1 MPVNYYLIAIAV
13 WLLILSVSLVFILRY
28 FWRLT
33 KDVGKGNIIKVL
45 DSVLTKEKKN
55 RKEIANINKKIES
68 IEETAQLHVQKVALV
83 RFNPF
88 TELGGDHSF
97 SLALL
102 DGKDTGIII
111 TGLHTRERT
120 RVYMKKIKKG
130 KSEVNLSN
138 EEKKTL
144 KSALKK

>member
-1 MPVNYYLIAIAV
+1 MPVNYYLVIFAV
-13 WLLILSVSLVFILRY
+13 WLVILTITLGVIVKY

-45 DSVLTKEKKN
+45 DKVLIREKRN
-55 RKEIANINKKIES
+55 RKEISRIDKKIEA
-68 IEETAQLHVQKVALV
+68 IEEYAQLHIQKVALV

-102 DGKDTGIII
+102 DGKNAGIII

-120 RVYMKKIKKG
+120 RVYIKKIRKG
-130 KSEVNLSN
+130 KSDVNLSS
-138 EEKKTL
+138 EENKAL